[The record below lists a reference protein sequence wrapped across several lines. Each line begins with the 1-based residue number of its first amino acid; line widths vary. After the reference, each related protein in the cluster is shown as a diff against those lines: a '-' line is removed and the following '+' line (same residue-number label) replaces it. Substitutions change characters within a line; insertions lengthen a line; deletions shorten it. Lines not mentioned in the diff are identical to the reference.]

1 MSAGMIVSIQEAD
14 VVPGNSSG
22 HHSHNVKYLLL
33 QCLLQPGLAAPGH
46 HTLLGRHCCTLLLS
60 IVSSRKVLVAAFRV
74 VIILSP
80 YYCFLS
86 VEGIIIFMI
95 LTKVAPEYE
104 YVISTRN

>member
-1 MSAGMIVSIQEAD
+1 MSVGMIVSIQEAD

-33 QCLLQPGLAAPGH
+33 QCLLQPGLAAPH
-46 HTLLGRHCCTLLLS
+46 LARQTLTLLLS
-60 IVSSRKVLVAAFRV
+60 IVISRNVLVAAFRV

-86 VEGIIIFMI
+86 VDGIIIFMI
-95 LTKVAPEYE
+95 LTFLTKVAPE
-104 YVISTRN
+104 